1 MVADD
6 GADGGDAG
14 VGHERE
20 AEREGEIPA
29 SNETVIDRL
38 AETGVDE
45 MDRGAPALF
54 LSALSAG
61 LDIGF
66 GPLLVA
72 IVTTLTVAGGDP
84 VVDRLYVGAAYSVG
98 FVFVV
103 LGGSELFTEHTSLA
117 VVPVLDDRAGLGD
130 LGRLWS
136 LVYAGNVVGGVAF
149 AVFVVWFAPA
159 YGLASTGSFAEL
171 ADPFLDQPTAVL
183 FAGAVLTGWMMGL
196 LAWLVAAADSTI
208 ARVVFVVLVTGA
220 IGFAHLPHSIAGN
233 VEVLA
238 ATLADPEIGVAE
250 YVRFMALTTAGNV
263 GGGAVFVA
271 LLKYGFVLG
280 TVEGEP

>member
-1 MVADD
+1 MSEETQVPDD
-6 GADGGDAG
+6 EAGSTRGTRSEGDDQ
-14 VGHERE
+14 
-20 AEREGEIPA
+20 A
-29 SNETVIDRL
+29 SNVTVIERL
-38 AETGVDE
+38 MQSATDE
-45 MDRGAPALF
+45 MERPAPALF
-54 LSALSAG
+54 LSAISAG

-72 IVTTLTVAGGDP
+72 VVTTLTVAGGDP
-84 VVDRLYVGAAYSVG
+84 VVHRLYVGAAYSVG

-117 VVPVLDDRAGLGD
+117 VVPVLDDRADLGD

-149 AVFVVWFAPA
+149 AAFVVWFAPA
-159 YGLASTGSFAEL
+159 YDLASTASFAEL
-171 ADPFLDQPTAVL
+171 AEPFLDQPTAVL
-183 FAGAVLTGWMMGL
+183 FAGAVLTGWLMGL

-238 ATLADPEIGVAE
+238 ATLVDPAIGVPE
-250 YVRFMALTTAGNV
+250 YLRFMALATLGNAV
-263 GGGAVFVA
+263 GGAVFVA